1 MSLNICSKKI
11 ESVTHSN
18 YIYNNKRYLAVFTFI
33 DLPGINAKVTDTHGT
48 REHGDACFSH

>member
-18 YIYNNKRYLAVFTFI
+18 YIYNNRRYLAVFAFI

-48 REHGDACFSH
+48 SEHILLLL